1 MSVPTLVLR
10 DAALPSGGRVDVVLA
25 GDRVL
30 AVAPSGAGD
39 APEVVDLGGRLLLPA
54 GADAHAHL
62 DKAYTWDA
70 IEPPFGDLIGA
81 IEAFHSFQEHITSD
95 DILARARRA
104 ALRLLA
110 NGTTAVR
117 SHVNLLPG
125 DQPFRGVDAM
135 VRLRAELDGLMDLQL
150 VALPPV
156 GMDDAVIE
164 EALDRGLDL
173 VGGAPHLDPAPDAD
187 VARLVAL
194 AERRG
199 IGIDLHTDE
208 GLGGPVTIGGFA
220 RLVQD
225 WPADRVRTA
234 GHCVRLGTLPP
245 EELAPLVDAVVRA
258 GLGIVSLPITN
269 LYLQGWEHPTSTPRG
284 ITALRPLVD
293 AGAIVGAGADNVRD
307 PFNPVGRSD
316 AFETAMLLV
325 TAGHMTLEESWHLV
339 SNGGR
344 AVMGLPAAGPVPG
357 AAAEFLAVPAVNVG
371 EAIAEA
377 PADRIVLHRG
387 RVVARTEVRQRI
399 GAPSPALTPEEALH
413 G

>member
-1 MSVPTLVLR
+1 MSVPTRVLR
-10 DAALPSGGRVDVVLA
+10 HASLPSGELVDVVLA
-25 GDRVL
+25 DGLVL
-30 AVAPSGAGD
+30 ETAPAGTGD
-39 APEVVDLGGRLLLPA
+39 APDVVDLEGRLLLPA

-70 IEPPFGDLIGA
+70 INPPFGDLIGA
-81 IEAFHSFQEHITSD
+81 IDAFHAFQEHITVE
-95 DILARARRA
+95 DIYARARRA

-125 DQPFRGVDAM
+125 DRPFRGVEAM
-135 VRLRAELDGLMDLQL
+135 VRLREELAGVMDLQL

-156 GMDDAVIE
+156 GMDDALIE
-164 EALDRGLDL
+164 EALDLGLDL
-173 VGGAPHLDPAPDAD
+173 VGGAPHLDPAPAAD

-208 GLGGPVTIGGFA
+208 SLDGPVTIGGYA
-220 RLVQD
+220 ALVKD
-225 WPADRVRTA
+225 WPADRIRTA
-234 GHCVRLGTLPP
+234 GHCVRLGTLAP
-245 EELAPLVDAVVRA
+245 EDLAPLVEAVVEAR
-258 GLGIVSLPITN
+258 LGIVSLPITN
-269 LYLQGWEHPTSTPRG
+269 LYLQGWEQPTSTPRG

-307 PFNPVGRSD
+307 PFNPIGRSD
-316 AFETAMLLV
+316 PFETAALLV
-325 TAGHMTLEESWHLV
+325 VAGHLTLDESWHLV

-344 AVMGLPAAGPVPG
+344 AVMGLAAAAPLPG
-357 AAAEFLAVPAVNVG
+357 APAEFVAVPAANVG
-371 EAIAEA
+371 EAIAHA
-377 PADRIVLHRG
+377 PADRIVLHAG
-387 RVVARTEVRQRI
+387 RVVARTAVTQTLDLPAAAVPE
-399 GAPSPALTPEEALH
+399 GAFH